1 MEIDLP
7 SGLRNAGPADWRLIG
22 DITGEAFETDPV
34 NLWIFGHTTA
44 LKPTF
49 ALLAQAIYLKYGICH
64 LAGEGGATMWIESQ
78 NRQELGLIPT
88 LRLLPILMFKGS
100 QGSIFRALKA
110 GKVMDQN
117 HPKDP
122 HLYLFTI
129 GTRKDARGTGLGK
142 LMMAPMKAAADEA
155 RLPLYLENSNPMNT
169 GFYQSHG
176 FERMKLFEIGP
187 GAPPMEAMWREPR
200 DPQHV

>member
-7 SGLRNAGPADWRLIG
+7 SGLRSAGPADWRLIG

-142 LMMAPMKAAADEA
+142 LMMAPMKAAADKA

-200 DPQHV
+200 DPQQV

>member
-1 MEIDLP
+1 MEFDLP

-142 LMMAPMKAAADEA
+142 LMMAPMKAAADKA

>member
-7 SGLRNAGPADWRLIG
+7 SGLRSAGPADWRLIG

-142 LMMAPMKAAADEA
+142 LMMAPMKAAADKA